1 MKWQL
6 ILAIILLGCNSPGPA
21 LSAAS
26 NEVQFEQGQVT
37 FHLSERDLTVQVEVA
52 RTGAARRQGLM
63 NRTKLKPHHGMVF
76 LFENEEHQS
85 FWMKNTLIALDMIFI
100 NRQGQ
105 VIGVVHEAEPMTTTP
120 RNVPGISQYVVEM
133 VGGYARQYGI
143 QKGTQVTLGKMGK
156 PLP

>member
-6 ILAIILLGCNSPGPA
+6 ILVTVLLGCNSPGPA
-21 LSAAS
+21 LSATS
-26 NEVQFEQGQVT
+26 TEVKFDQGHVT
-37 FHLSERDLTVQVEVA
+37 FHLAESDLKVQVEVA

-63 NRTKLKPHHGMVF
+63 NRTKLKPHNGMIF
-76 LFENEEHQS
+76 LFENEEPQS
-85 FWMKNTLIALDMIFI
+85 FWMKNTLLSLDMIFI
-100 NRQGQ
+100 NQKGI
-105 VIGVVHEAEPMTTTP
+105 VIGIVHNAEPMTTTP

-143 QKGTQVTLGKMGK
+143 EKGTQVTLGPMGK